1 MSTNISEFFE
11 EYESIPAIL
20 ETDYAPIVETTEE
33 YNYVEPSIDVPP
45 PDDSDEQNPGFVNG
59 AHT

>member
-1 MSTNISEFFE
+1 MTTIISEFFE
-11 EYESIPAIL
+11 EYEGIPAIL